1 VTLARSGTLLLLTFL
16 WTLLSPAVNAQ
27 SPEARLS
34 VDEAQKLVD
43 AALYPN
49 KSKAVLEQ
57 IHNPYEPD
65 FIFFEAIDPNPDH
78 SAHMGTFAVNPW
90 TGDVWSTAGSCG
102 RLTSS
107 RLIEMLKSIQA
118 RSKLAAAE
126 FDRRRAKKPICDA
139 D

>member
-1 VTLARSGTLLLLTFL
+1 MPRPGTLVLLVCL
-16 WTLLSPAVNAQ
+16 WTLLFPAVNAQ
-27 SPEARLS
+27 PPGARLS
-34 VDEAQKLVD
+34 VGEAHELVD

-49 KSKAVLEQ
+49 ETKAVLEQ

-65 FIFFEAIDPNPDH
+65 FIFFEAIDPNPNH

-90 TGDVWSTAGSCG
+90 TGDVWSTAGF
-102 RLTSS
+102 
-107 RLIEMLKSIQA
+107 EMLKSIQA
-118 RSKLAAAE
+118 RSKLDTAE

>member
-1 VTLARSGTLLLLTFL
+1 VTVARPGSLLFLLCL
-16 WTLLSPAVNAQ
+16 WTLLSPAANAQ
-27 SPEARLS
+27 PPEARLS
-34 VDEAQKLVD
+34 VHEAETLVD

-49 KSKAVLEQ
+49 RSRAVLEQ

-90 TGDVWSTAGSCG
+90 TGDVWSTAGSC
-102 RLTSS
+102 S
-107 RLIEMLKSIQA
+107 RLASSKLVEMLKSIRT
-118 RSKLAAAE
+118 RSKLAGAE
-126 FDRRRAKKPICDA
+126 FERRSAKKPICDA